1 MKDFDLI
8 VAVSM
13 NGVIGNSTD
22 NSIPWYLPRD
32 LQHFKKTTLG
42 KTIVMGSKTWTSL
55 PVRPLKGRRN
65 VVISR
70 QEIGFTGADAQ
81 YSSLKE
87 ALEKED
93 NVIVIGGGQIYE
105 DCLQYHPKQMFI
117 TIVDAEFKGD
127 VKFPID
133 GEDMLLS
140 DVIAVEGV
148 HYIATHDENMD
159 DNGYKAMM
167 KVFVRP

>member
-13 NGVIGNSTD
+13 NGVIGNSAD

-42 KTIVMGSKTWTSL
+42 KTIVMGSKTWASL
-55 PVRPLKGRRN
+55 PFRPLKGRRN

-70 QEIGFTGADAQ
+70 QEIGFVGADAQ

-105 DCLQYHPKQMFI
+105 DCLQYNPKRMFV
-117 TIVDAEFKGD
+117 TIVDAEFNGD
-127 VKFPID
+127 IKFPII

-140 DVIAVEGV
+140 DLLNVGDVLYV
-148 HYIATHDENMD
+148 ATHDENMD
-159 DNGYKAMM
+159 DNGYKATM